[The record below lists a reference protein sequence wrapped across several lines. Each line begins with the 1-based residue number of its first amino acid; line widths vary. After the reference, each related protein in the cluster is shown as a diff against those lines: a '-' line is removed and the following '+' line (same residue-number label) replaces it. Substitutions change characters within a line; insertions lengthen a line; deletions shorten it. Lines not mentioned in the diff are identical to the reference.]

1 MRRMLFRDVAEGIHR
16 LEIAH
21 TNTYLVETGDRLLV
35 VDAGLPAAW
44 PHLLL
49 AVRDL
54 GYSPSRVEGLLLT
67 HGHFDH
73 VGTAA
78 RMRREWGT
86 PVYVHPGDAPLAA
99 SPYSYRPES
108 NRLGFVATHPG
119 GLLPLG
125 RMLLA
130 GAATVPGVAD
140 TLPLESR
147 AEVPG
152 SPWIIETPGHTDG
165 HVALHFAGRD
175 AVIVGDALVTFDP
188 YTGGI
193 GPRIVAPA
201 ATADVDTA
209 VASLDLLVDTEVQ
222 HVLPGHGP
230 AWSGGVRAAVAQAR
244 RAAGAA

>member
-1 MRRMLFRDVAEGIHR
+1 MLYRDVAEGIHR

-21 TNTYLVETGDRLLV
+21 TNQYLVETGDRLLV
-35 VDAGLPAAW
+35 VDAGLPASW

-49 AVRDL
+49 ALRDL
-54 GYSPSRVEGLLLT
+54 GYTPARVEGILLT

-78 RMRREWGT
+78 RAHREWGT
-86 PVYVHPGDAPLAA
+86 PVYVHPGDRALAA
-99 SPYSYRPES
+99 HPYSYRPQS
-108 NRLGFVATHPG
+108 NRLGFVALHPG
-119 GLLPLG
+119 GLVPLG
-125 RMLLA
+125 QMLLA
-130 GAATVPGVAD
+130 GAATVDGIAD
-140 TLPLESR
+140 TEPLESR
-147 AEVPG
+147 GDVPG

-165 HVALHFAGRD
+165 HVALHFADRD

-193 GPRIVAPA
+193 GPRVVAPA
-201 ATADVDTA
+201 ATADMDTA
-209 VASLDLLVDTEVQ
+209 VASLDRLVDTEAR

-230 AWSGGVRAAVAQAR
+230 QWSRGVRGAVAQAR

>member
-1 MRRMLFRDVAEGIHR
+1 MLHRDVAEGIHR

-21 TNTYLVETGDRLLV
+21 TNQYLVETGDQLIV
-35 VDAGLPAAW
+35 IDAGLPASW

-49 AVRDL
+49 AVHDL
-54 GYSPSRVEGLLLT
+54 GYTPDQVEGILLT

-78 RMRREWGT
+78 RAHREWGT
-86 PVYVHPGDAPLAA
+86 PVFVHPGDRDLAA
-99 SPYSYRPES
+99 HPYSYQPQT
-108 NRLGFVATHPG
+108 NRFGFVLAHPG
-119 GLLPLG
+119 GLAPLG

-130 GAATVPGVAD
+130 GAATVDGIED
-140 TLPLESR
+140 TVPLESR

-165 HVALHFAGRD
+165 HVALHFADRD
-175 AVIVGDALVTFDP
+175 AVVVGDALVTFDP

-193 GPRIVAPA
+193 GPRVVAPA
-201 ATADVDTA
+201 ATSDMETA
-209 VASLDLLVDTEVQ
+209 VASLGRLEETEAR

-230 AWSGGVRAAVAQAR
+230 TWSWGVRGAVAQAR

>member
-1 MRRMLFRDVAEGIHR
+1 MLFRDVAEGIHR
-16 LEIAH
+16 LEVAH
-21 TNTYLVETGDRLLV
+21 TNTYLVETGDRLLM
-35 VDAGLPAAW
+35 VDAGLPAVW
-44 PHLLL
+44 PHLQL

-54 GYSPSRVEGLLLT
+54 GYSPAAVEALLLT

-73 VGTAA
+73 VGTAG

-86 PVYVHPGDAPLAA
+86 PVYVHPGDRELAA
-99 SPYSYRPES
+99 HPYSYRPQT
-108 NRLGFVATHPG
+108 NRFGFVALHPG
-119 GLLPLG
+119 GLAPLG

-130 GAATVPGVAD
+130 GAAWVSGVAD

-165 HVALHFAGRD
+165 HVALHFADRD
-175 AVIVGDALVTFDP
+175 AVIVGDALVTLDP

-193 GPRIVAPA
+193 GPRVVAPA
-201 ATADVDTA
+201 ATADVPEA
-209 VASLDLLVDTEVQ
+209 VASLDRLVDTEAA

-230 AWSGGVRAAVAQAR
+230 AWSLGVRAAVAQAR
-244 RAAGAA
+244 RAAGAAA

>member
-1 MRRMLFRDVAEGIHR
+1 MLYRDVAEGIHR

-21 TNTYLVETGDRLLV
+21 TNQYLVETGDRLLV

-49 AVRDL
+49 AVHDL
-54 GYSPSRVEGLLLT
+54 GYTPSRVEGILLT

-78 RMRREWGT
+78 RAHREWGT
-86 PVYVHPGDAPLAA
+86 PVFVHPGDTALAA
-99 SPYSYRPES
+99 HPYSYRPQT
-108 NRLGFVATHPG
+108 NRLGFVLGHPG

-125 RMLLA
+125 QMLLA
-130 GAATVPGVAD
+130 GAANVDGIED
-140 TLPLESR
+140 TEPLESR
-147 AEVPG
+147 ADVPG

-165 HVALHFAGRD
+165 HVALHFADRD

-193 GPRIVAPA
+193 GPRVVAPA
-201 ATADVDTA
+201 ATADMDTA
-209 VASLDLLVDTEVQ
+209 VASLSRLEDTEAR

-230 AWSGGVRAAVAQAR
+230 QWSTGVRAAVAQAR
-244 RAAGAA
+244 RTAGAA

>member
-1 MRRMLFRDVAEGIHR
+1 MLFRDVAEGIHR
-16 LEIAH
+16 LELAH

-35 VDAGLPAAW
+35 VDAGLPAVW

-49 AVRDL
+49 AVHDL
-54 GYSPSRVEGLLLT
+54 GYSPDRVEALLLT

-78 RMRREWGT
+78 RMHREWGT
-86 PVYVHPGDAPLAA
+86 PVFVHPGDRDLAA
-99 SPYSYRPES
+99 HPYSYRPQQ
-108 NRLGFVATHPG
+108 NRFGFVLAHPG
-119 GLLPLG
+119 GLRPLG

-130 GAATVPGVAD
+130 GAVTVDGIDEVED
-140 TLPLESR
+140 LESR
-147 AEVPG
+147 ADVPG
-152 SPWIIETPGHTDG
+152 NPWIIETPGHTDG
-165 HVALHFAGRD
+165 HVALHFADRD
-175 AVIVGDALVTFDP
+175 AVIAGDALVTFDP

-193 GPRIVAPA
+193 GPRVVAPA
-201 ATADVDTA
+201 ATADMATA

-230 AWSGGVRAAVAQAR
+230 VWSGGVRAAVAQAR

>member
-1 MRRMLFRDVAEGIHR
+1 MLYRDVAEGIHR

-21 TNTYLVETGDRLLV
+21 TNQYLVETGDRLLV

-49 AVRDL
+49 AVHDL
-54 GYSPSRVEGLLLT
+54 GYTPSRVEGILLT

-78 RMRREWGT
+78 RAHREWGT
-86 PVYVHPGDAPLAA
+86 PVFVHPGDAALAA
-99 SPYSYRPES
+99 HPYSYRPQT
-108 NRLGFVATHPG
+108 NRLGFVLGHPG

-125 RMLLA
+125 QMLLA
-130 GAATVPGVAD
+130 GAANVDGIED
-140 TLPLESR
+140 TEPLESR
-147 AEVPG
+147 ADVPG

-165 HVALHFAGRD
+165 HVALHFADRD

-193 GPRIVAPA
+193 GPRVVAPA
-201 ATADVDTA
+201 ATADMDTA
-209 VASLDLLVDTEVQ
+209 VASLSRLEDTEAR

-230 AWSGGVRAAVAQAR
+230 QWSTGVRAAVAQAR
-244 RAAGAA
+244 RTAGAA

>member
-1 MRRMLFRDVAEGIHR
+1 MLFRDTAEGIHR

-35 VDAGLPAAW
+35 IDAGLPAAW
-44 PHLLL
+44 PHLQL
-49 AVRDL
+49 AVHDL
-54 GYSPSRVEGLLLT
+54 GYTPDRVEGLLLT

-78 RMRREWGT
+78 RMHRDWGT
-86 PVYVHPGDAPLAA
+86 PVFVHPGDRHLAA
-99 SPYSYRPES
+99 HPYSYRPQA
-108 NRLGFVATHPG
+108 NRFGFVALHPG
-119 GLLPLG
+119 GLRPLG

-130 GAATVPGVAD
+130 GAATVDGIAD
-140 TLPLESR
+140 TEPLENR
-147 AEVPG
+147 ADVPG
-152 SPWIIETPGHTDG
+152 TPWIIETPGHTDG
-165 HVALHFAGRD
+165 HVALHFADRD
-175 AVIVGDALVTFDP
+175 AVIAGDALVTFDP

-201 ATADVDTA
+201 ATSDVDTA
-209 VASLDLLVDTEVQ
+209 VASLERLADTEAK

-230 AWSGGVRAAVAQAR
+230 AWSLGVRRAVAQAR